1 MKPLSLDIGA
11 GSEGR
16 GDINTDLRPIPG
28 VDVVCDA
35 LALPFRKGSFSQ
47 VKMNHVLE
55 HFTYPEAL
63 LVLEETGRV
72 LSADGT
78 VEVWVPNFQSFGV
91 LAAWLT
97 GGVDRANAD
106 VPQVYSP
113 LCGQQ
118 DYRENTHKSQW
129 TAKLLKIYAEKA
141 GLEVVRLRSTFADHS
156 GIFVVLYL
164 VLRLF
169 PGRKGFLHLVA
180 RRSGGSL

>member
-11 GSEGR
+11 GSAGM

-35 LALPFRKGSFSQ
+35 LALPFRKGSFSK
-47 VKMNHVLE
+47 VTMNQVLE
-55 HFTYPEAL
+55 HFSYPDAL

-72 LSADGT
+72 LSEDGA
-78 VEVWVPNFQSFGV
+78 VEAWVPNFQSFGV

-106 VPQVYSP
+106 SPQVYSP

-129 TAKLLKIYAEKA
+129 SMKLLKIYAEMA
-141 GLEVVRLRSTFADHS
+141 GLEVVRLRSTFVDYRGA
-156 GIFVVLYL
+156 FAVLYL

-180 RRSGGSL
+180 RRSRRSL